1 MSHPGL
7 QPTASRTS
15 LPAPLLVS
23 ADPGLVDA
31 VRAVASEAGVEL
43 IATPGLESVLPHWAS
58 APLVLIDPVELPK
71 ADQLPS
77 RRGVVVVTRTIADA
91 DTWRSLVTAGV
102 EHIVELPLGAPW
114 LFERLG
120 RSLEIEP
127 SQRTG
132 VLTITAAVGGAGAS
146 SLAAALAQHLGEPGR
161 PAVLV
166 DLDRDGGGIDVM
178 LGAEATAGARWD
190 ELAGIT
196 GPVDE
201 AVLLSALPAR
211 DHVRLLSWSPR
222 GEIEPDVT
230 AVGHVLD
237 AFVRAPS
244 AVVVDMGRRDAAA
257 SVALARA
264 DSCVVLVPLR
274 VRAVAAAK
282 RVVTRLPPQVE
293 PLLVV
298 RTPAP
303 GGLTAE
309 DVAGA
314 VGVEVVAELAEDRR
328 RALDEEVGGP
338 APRSSSWRRVCEALV
353 ARGVGAA

>member
-1 MSHPGL
+1 
-7 QPTASRTS
+7 
-15 LPAPLLVS
+15 
-23 ADPGLVDA
+23 
-31 VRAVASEAGVEL
+31 
-43 IATPGLESVLPHWAS
+43 
-58 APLVLIDPVELPK
+58 
-71 ADQLPS
+71 
-77 RRGVVVVTRTIADA
+77 
-91 DTWRSLVTAGV
+91 
-102 EHIVELPLGAPW
+102 
-114 LFERLG
+114 
-120 RSLEIEP
+120 
-127 SQRTG
+127 
-132 VLTITAAVGGAGAS
+132 
-146 SLAAALAQHLGEPGR
+146 
-161 PAVLV
+161 
-166 DLDRDGGGIDVM
+166 
-178 LGAEATAGARWD
+178 
-190 ELAGIT
+190 
-196 GPVDE
+196 
-201 AVLLSALPAR
+201 
-211 DHVRLLSWSPR
+211 
-222 GEIEPDVT
+222 
-230 AVGHVLD
+230 
-237 AFVRAPS
+237 
-244 AVVVDMGRRDAAA
+244 VVVDMGRRDAAA